1 MSGLAIYGNPCGPG
15 HGTPDQPAIDE
26 VDQACKDHDAD
37 YARDGYFNE
46 AADERLIQRLEDLMN
61 SGTLNTKQT
70 IAAEAV
76 QTTFEVIDG
85 IRDGYQSLGIE
96 GSGRPHPEIPLLP
109 DGSEDRG
116 SAEWAVTNGRL
127 DPDYKIREDE
137 FDTWYMPPDGSSDA
151 KMEFYA

>member
-1 MSGLAIYGNPCGPG
+1 MSGLAIYGNHCGPG
-15 HGTPDQPAIDE
+15 HGTPEEPAIDA

-46 AADERLIQRLEDLMN
+46 GADERLIQRLEDLMN

-85 IRDGYQSLGIE
+85 IRDAGQALADNH
-96 GSGRPHPEIPLLP
+96 PHPEIPRLA

-116 SAEWAVTNGRL
+116 SAEWAVNNGQL
-127 DPDYKIREDE
+127 DPDYRIREDE
-137 FDTWYMPPDGSSDA
+137 FDTWYMPPDGSSSG
-151 KMEFYA
+151 KMEYYA